1 MAKIRVLVA
10 GFKGRMG
17 QTTCHM
23 ILEHSAE
30 FELVGG
36 FDPYSDPNQNLSQQ
50 LNLTDGSEIPAF
62 SKIEATLQAKPDVWV
77 DFTTPASVQ
86 SNTQFCL
93 EHQISP
99 VIGTTGLTASEID
112 ALTATAAQQKLGG
125 LVVPNFAL
133 SAVLMMKFAQEA
145 VKYFPDVEIIELH
158 HDNKKD
164 APSGTALRTAEL
176 MAAVR
181 KPKQQGA
188 SDEQETL
195 TGARGGNY
203 EGMRIHSVRLPG
215 LIAHQQ
221 VQFGGVGEGLTIRQ
235 DSYDRASFMTG
246 VALAVRKVQ
255 GLTTLKVG
263 LENVL

>member
-1 MAKIRVLVA
+1 MAKIKVLVA

-23 ILEHSAE
+23 ILEHPDE

-36 FDPYSDPNQNLSQQ
+36 FDPNSTPDQSLSEQ
-50 LNLTDGSEIPAF
+50 LALTDDSQIPAF
-62 SKIEATLQAKPDVWV
+62 NKIEATLQVHPDIWV
-77 DFTTPASVQ
+77 DFTTPAAVE
-86 SNTQFCL
+86 SNTKFCL
-93 EHQISP
+93 ENHISP
-99 VIGTTGLTASEID
+99 VIGTTGLKND
-112 ALTATAAQQKLGG
+112 AVAALKAIADRQKLGG
-125 LVVPNFAL
+125 LIVPNFAL

-158 HDNKKD
+158 HDHKKD

-176 MAAVR
+176 MAAAR
-181 KPKQQGA
+181 KPKHQGA
-188 SDEQETL
+188 DDETETL
-195 TGARGGNY
+195 PGVRGGDY
-203 EGMRIHSVRLPG
+203 EGMKIHSVRLPG

-221 VQFGGVGEGLTIRQ
+221 VQFGGIGEGLTIRQ

-246 VALAVRKVQ
+246 VALAIRKVQ
-255 GLTTLKVG
+255 QLETLCVG